1 MDNKV
6 SDNMTSEASAPSNIA
21 LIKYMGK
28 ISTAHNQ
35 PTNSSLSWTI
45 EDLRSFVR
53 VTLREDFKDDQW
65 APLEGPDF
73 AKLEMSEKSIERFLK
88 HFKNLKETFGIT
100 QNFLIQSANN
110 FPSDC
115 GLASSASSFA
125 ALTLAATE
133 AFGKLN
139 DDVRYLSTLEK
150 AELSRLGSGSS
161 CRSFFGPW
169 SLWFSEGVRPLE
181 FPIHHLLHQVLV
193 VENEK
198 KQVSSSEAHKRV
210 VTSQLFQGRPERAE
224 ARLAELMQAFRNIDQ
239 PENWRKAF
247 QIVWDEFWDMHKL
260 FETSQPPFKYML
272 PKTMDALNYLHELW
286 KQEGDGPLVTMD
298 AGANIHLLYRPDQA
312 ALRDRI
318 RDHFKNQVTVYQ
330 GQKH

>member
-1 MDNKV
+1 MDNKIV
-6 SDNMTSEASAPSNIA
+6 IEASAPSNIA

-28 ISTAHNQ
+28 ISTVGNQ

-53 VTLREDFKDDQW
+53 VTLKEDLQEDQW
-65 APLEGPDF
+65 KPLEGAQF
-73 AKLEMSEKSIERFLK
+73 APLEMSEKSIERFLN
-88 HFKNLKETFGIT
+88 HFQSLKVKFGIR
-100 QNFLIQSANN
+100 QNFLIESANN

-133 AFGKLN
+133 AFGRLN
-139 DDVRYLSTLEK
+139 DEVRYLSTLEK

-193 VENEK
+193 VENDK

-210 VTSQLFQGRPERAE
+210 VSSELFKGRPERAE
-224 ARLAELMQAFRNIDQ
+224 SRLAELMQALSNIEQ
-239 PENWRKAF
+239 PESWRRAF
-247 QIVWDEFWDMHKL
+247 EIVWDEFWDMHKL
-260 FETSQPPFKYML
+260 FETSQPPFRYML
-272 PKTMDALNYLHELW
+272 PKTMEALNYLRELW

-312 ALRDRI
+312 ELRDRL
-318 RDHFKNQVTVYQ
+318 RDHFQKEITVYP
-330 GQKH
+330 GAQKHS

>member
-1 MDNKV
+1 MDNKIV
-6 SDNMTSEASAPSNIA
+6 IEASAPSNIA

-28 ISTAHNQ
+28 ISTLGNQ

-53 VTLREDFKDDQW
+53 VTLKEDLKEDQW
-65 APLEGPDF
+65 RPLEGAQF
-73 AKLEMSEKSIERFLK
+73 APLEMSEKSIERFLK
-88 HFKNLKETFGIT
+88 HFQSLKAKFGIQ
-100 QNFLIQSANN
+100 QNFLIESANN

-133 AFGKLN
+133 AFGRLN

-193 VENEK
+193 VENDK

-210 VTSQLFQGRPERAE
+210 VSSELFKGRPERAE
-224 ARLAELMQAFRNIDQ
+224 IRLAELMQALSNIEK
-239 PENWRKAF
+239 PESWRRAYE
-247 QIVWDEFWDMHKL
+247 IVWDEFWDMHRL

-272 PKTMDALNYLHELW
+272 PKTMEALNYLSELW
-286 KQEGDGPLVTMD
+286 KREGDGPLVTMD
-298 AGANIHLLYRPDQA
+298 AGANIHLLYRPDQSE
-312 ALRDRI
+312 LRERL
-318 RDHFKNQVTVYQ
+318 RDHFQKEMNVYPG
-330 GQKH
+330 GQKHS